1 MFDEKVEHVVAL
13 IQMVF
18 HFVDDDYYDLTVVHM
33 KNEEEEL
40 VDDEVK
46 QQVVIQAYTVD
57 DQKDGKYYE
66 VVSLAVVVVVVVVYD
81 DDMDHNGYLY
91 YWFHVRVQNDFVA
104 LLVNV
109 DQMIEEEK
117 KCYRYMMYEAKEL
130 VVLVHVDDFYITKI
144 RKRHNVKTWNQYIY
158 IFFLFQK

>member
-1 MFDEKVEHVVAL
+1 
-13 IQMVF
+13 
-18 HFVDDDYYDLTVVHM
+18 
-33 KNEEEEL
+33 
-40 VDDEVK
+40 
-46 QQVVIQAYTVD
+46 
-57 DQKDGKYYE
+57 
-66 VVSLAVVVVVVVVYD
+66 VSLAVVVVVVVVYD

-158 IFFLFQK
+158 IYFFFVSKIMKNLRIGLIVMMTRCMILLLLW